1 MLENGSLKHIGTLDI
16 EGDDEENYL
25 TEILEINEMEGTLVF
40 ALKSEEVILR
50 PGSKD
55 MFKTNKNV
63 IYVYQNNEL
72 TFKTN

>member
-1 MLENGSLKHIGTLDI
+1 MFENGSLKYIGTLDI

-25 TEILEINEMEGTLVF
+25 TDILEIKEMEGTLVF
-40 ALKSEEVILR
+40 ALKSEEVILK
-50 PGSKD
+50 PGSGD

-72 TFKTN
+72 ALKTN